1 MDFLNLEFR
10 ILKHESDIYKL
21 KFSSDFLQ
29 DSNKCFTFVKSIKNG
44 NFCPISTT
52 MDTKDRIKLI
62 MEDQH
67 MTQQVF
73 ADFLQQAPATLSSI
87 FNGRTRPT
95 LNIVDSIKKKIPD
108 ISIEWLLYGT
118 GEMYISHPSASS
130 DDISQESSD
139 GQELMLNF
147 DSPTS
152 GSSNGRQI
160 ASPGVN
166 YQQGV
171 RNTHPELVR
180 EELKIIEKEPR
191 RVTEIRV
198 YYDDQTYETFVPAK
212 K

>member
-1 MDFLNLEFR
+1 MQVSKKR
-10 ILKHESDIYKL
+10 
-21 KFSSDFLQ
+21 
-29 DSNKCFTFVKSIKNG
+29 FTFVKSIKNG
-44 NFCPISTT
+44 IFCPISTT

-73 ADFLQQAPATLSSI
+73 ADFLQQSPATLSSI

-95 LNIVDSIKKKIPD
+95 LNIVDAIKTKIPD

-118 GEMYISHPSASS
+118 GDMYVSHPDVSPDVLSTPS
-130 DDISQESSD
+130 TN
-139 GQELMLNF
+139 GQDLMLNF
-147 DSPTS
+147 DAPTPVSPNLHQNSTS
-152 GSSNGRQI
+152 AANF
-160 ASPGVN
+160 
-166 YQQGV
+166 QQGV
-171 RNTHPELVR
+171 KTTHPDYVR
-180 EELKIIEKEPR
+180 EEIRLVDKEPR